1 MSDDKDRSML
11 SSKEF
16 HLIKKKG
23 ENYANELIIV
33 QLNEFDGDSLSEVSE
48 QRNLSLRFDS

>member
-16 HLIKKKG
+16 HFIKKKV

-33 QLNEFDGDSLSEVSE
+33 QLNGFDGDSLSEVSE